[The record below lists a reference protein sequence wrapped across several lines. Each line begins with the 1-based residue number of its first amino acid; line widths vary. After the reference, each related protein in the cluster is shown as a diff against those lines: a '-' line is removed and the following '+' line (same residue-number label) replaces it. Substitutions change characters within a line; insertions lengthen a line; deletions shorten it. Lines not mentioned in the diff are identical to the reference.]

1 MYDIQTIHLK
11 VPNDIHQ
18 ISKILIWSR
27 TYVQKNTFLFS
38 YLSFSPTILWFRQS
52 SGMYGLNLFC
62 IFSISSTE
70 SKKFW

>member
-38 YLSFSPTILWFRQS
+38 YLSFSPTIL
-52 SGMYGLNLFC
+52 
-62 IFSISSTE
+62 
-70 SKKFW
+70 